1 MPRIVDHDQ
10 RRRELA
16 TAVWSI
22 VRTDGLGAVSIR
34 RVAAESGWSTG
45 AIRHYLPSHDELI
58 SFAATEMARQATEY
72 VASLPRTDD
81 PVADFRA
88 FLLATLPLNE
98 EARTFLEV
106 WLAFIGAAVTS
117 NDLSDAHGILYRD
130 LHTGLL
136 QWLTALDRRGLLAG
150 DPEPAADLIHSGIDG
165 LAVHLLLGQTTAER
179 AESIVDGLLTAVLRP

>member
-16 TAVWSI
+16 AAVWAI
-22 VRTDGLGAVSIR
+22 VRTEGLAAVSIR

-72 VASLPRTDD
+72 MTSLPGTGD

-88 FLLATLPLNE
+88 FLLATLPLNDE
-98 EARTFLEV
+98 SRTFLEV

-117 NDLSDAHGILYRD
+117 NDLTDAHGILYRD
-130 LHTGLL
+130 LHAGLL
-136 QWLTALDRRGLLAG
+136 QWLTALRRLDLLRI
-150 DPEPAADLIHSGIDG
+150 DPKQAADLIHSGIDG

-179 AESIVDGLLTAVLRP
+179 AAVVIDDLLAAVLKP